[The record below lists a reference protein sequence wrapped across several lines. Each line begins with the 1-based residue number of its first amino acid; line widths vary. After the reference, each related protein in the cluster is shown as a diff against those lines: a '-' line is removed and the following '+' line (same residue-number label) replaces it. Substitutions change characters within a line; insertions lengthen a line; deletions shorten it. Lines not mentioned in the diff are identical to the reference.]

1 MIENLL
7 RKSVRDLRA
16 SLAQTIALIVIVAL
30 GIASFVALIGA
41 YRDLGTSYNHTY
53 ERLHFA
59 DATFSVQA
67 APQSVVAQVAG
78 VDGVAEVTGRLIV
91 DGGLELSSG
100 VSGTDGG
107 QIRSRLIGLPPDH
120 HPQVNDLLVLDGR
133 YLGSNDSQVT
143 LLESHFA
150 KIHHLGPGDNVTP
163 IVNGQKISLQVIG
176 VAASPEYLIVSPSKQ
191 EIMPSARTFAVL
203 FVPLPELQSLVGMQG
218 QVNDLDILLSSG
230 ADQATVIKAVEDE
243 LSPYGLLTTTL
254 QADQPSAAALRLDLE
269 GYREIASLM
278 PTLILLVAAGSVYV
292 MLGRQVRAQQPQI
305 GLMKALGYGNR
316 AIVGHYL
323 VLAFIIALIGSV
335 LGIIIGIPLELGI
348 TTAYA
353 DELGIPLVQTH
364 IYPDLMAGGVLL
376 SLLVATLAGLGP
388 ARGAARMAPA
398 TAMRLDPAAA
408 LAQGRPSFVE
418 RWMRL
423 PLWLRLPLRNVFR
436 VRRRS
441 LSTGLGVVFAF
452 VLVLMSWGMIDSMQY
467 MLQHQFQDV
476 ERWDLAATF
485 ARPQTASILKEIES
499 WQGVKTVEP
508 LMQLPASLQA
518 AGQQDDVL
526 LTAFDP
532 SQNLYDLHLGGG
544 TSLEQALAQGR
555 IVLTAALADKFK
567 LGVGDKVSVKTLLG
581 SREFTLSGTSDE
593 LMSAGAYISLKEAQD
608 WAGAAQETFNGIYLT
623 VDPGRAAAIK
633 ADLYQLE
640 DTASVQLKSAIQQDW
655 RSLMGL
661 FYTFMG
667 VMLAFAVA
675 MSFALLFNAMTVNVH
690 ERERELATMR
700 AVGTGRTSI
709 TRLMTTENLIL
720 WLLTLIPGL
729 LLGRWVALQMGAAFQ
744 SDLFAFKIVVAPTS
758 YVITAVGIL
767 LTMILATLPAIRR
780 VNRLNL
786 ADAIKVLT

>member
-16 SLAQTIALIVIVAL
+16 SLAQTTALIVIVAL

-53 ERLHFA
+53 EQLHFA

-78 VDGVAEVTGRLIV
+78 VDGVAAVTGRLIV
-91 DGGLELSSG
+91 DGGLELPSG
-100 VSGTDGG
+100 VSGADGG

-120 HPQVNDLLVLDGR
+120 PPQVNDLLVLDGR
-133 YLGSNDSQVT
+133 YLGSNDSQVA

-150 KIHHLGPGDNVTP
+150 KVYHLGPGDSVTP

-203 FVPLPELQSLVGMQG
+203 FVPLPELQSLVGMQD

-230 ADQATVIKAVEDE
+230 ADQATVVKAVEDK

-305 GLMKALGYGNR
+305 GLMKALGYSNR

-376 SLLVATLAGLGP
+376 SLLVATLAGVGP

-398 TAMRLDPAAA
+398 MAMRLDPAAA

-441 LSTGLGVVFAF
+441 LTTGLGVVFAF

-508 LMQLPASLQA
+508 LMQLPANLQA
-518 AGQQDDVL
+518 GGQQDDVL

-532 SQNLYDLHLGGG
+532 SQSLYDLRLGGG
-544 TSLEQALAQGR
+544 TSPEQALAQGR

-633 ADLYQLE
+633 ADLYQLA
-640 DTASVQLKSAIQQDW
+640 DTASVQLKSAIQKDW

-729 LLGRWVALQMGAAFQ
+729 LLGHWVALQMGAAFQ